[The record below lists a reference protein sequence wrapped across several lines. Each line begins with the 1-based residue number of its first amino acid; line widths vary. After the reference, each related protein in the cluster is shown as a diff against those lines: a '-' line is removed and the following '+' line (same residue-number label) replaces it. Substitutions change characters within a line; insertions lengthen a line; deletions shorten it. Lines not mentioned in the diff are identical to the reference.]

1 MRSIEGQTKVNDS
14 TLATLSE
21 RVIFPLTT
29 TTRSYAS
36 HTHECETITITT
48 TNIKRMKRLKV
59 RNVAG
64 WPQQLAYTNY
74 SGSRLRFSKTY
85 FLAVSQSM
93 MENGTPFVAYG
104 QVIMGGTEFTKMEF
118 WLSIKKAT
126 QNI

>member
-1 MRSIEGQTKVNDS
+1 MRVNDS
-14 TLATLSE
+14 TLSE

-36 HTHECETITITT
+36 HTHELKTITT